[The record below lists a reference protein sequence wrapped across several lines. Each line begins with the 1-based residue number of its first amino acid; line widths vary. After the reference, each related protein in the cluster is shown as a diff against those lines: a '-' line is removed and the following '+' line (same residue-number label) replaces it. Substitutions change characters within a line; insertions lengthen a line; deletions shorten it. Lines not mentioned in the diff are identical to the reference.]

1 MIVNAKLSA
10 TFVLMAQSKTVPL
23 SALEIVTP
31 WRNLN
36 LRKIFEHLKNLVGVI
51 WFVMAWAV
59 RKTAKWSVTLA

>member
-10 TFVLMAQSKTVPL
+10 TFVLMVPSKTAPL
-23 SALEIVTP
+23 FALETVTP
-31 WRNLN
+31 RRSLN